1 MKFDY
6 VRAYSLMRGTEM
18 TNETKSPYEPRKP
31 VLPKPSNVRSP
42 KSSPYDTSGRPK
54 PE

>member
-1 MKFDY
+1 
-6 VRAYSLMRGTEM
+6 M
-18 TNETKSPYEPRKP
+18 TKPQSPYEPRKP
-31 VLPKPSNVRSP
+31 VLPKTPDIRSP